1 MSMDHASPQI
11 AVERSLVLSGSY
23 RCAECPK
30 VFLRAGPRQ
39 MFCCPEHRT
48 AWHDRDK
55 IRGRMLVPLRMAAQI
70 TRGGSRGDTE
80 IGKRA
85 RRDSEHLERRWIAED
100 RAAGRMNAA
109 EYMRRRYALG
119 FGRT

>member
-1 MSMDHASPQI
+1 M
-11 AVERSLVLSGSY
+11 AVQHVSVLLGSY

-30 VFLRAGPRQ
+30 VFLPAGPRQ
-39 MFCCPEHRT
+39 MFCCPDHRT

-55 IRGRMLVPLRMAAQI
+55 IRGRKLVPLRMAAQI
-70 TRGGSRGDTE
+70 TRGGSRGDIE

-85 RRDSEHLERRWIAED
+85 RRDAEHLERRWIAED
-100 RAAGRMNAA
+100 AAAGRMNPA

-119 FGRT
+119 FDRT

>member
-1 MSMDHASPQI
+1 MDHASPQM
-11 AVERSLVLSGSY
+11 AAERVSVFSGSY

-30 VFLRAGPRQ
+30 VFLPAGPRQ
-39 MFCCPEHRT
+39 MFCCPDHRT

-55 IRGRMLVPLRMAAQI
+55 IRGRKLVPLRMAAQI
-70 TRGGSRGDTE
+70 TRGGSRGDIE

-85 RRDSEHLERRWIAED
+85 RRDAEHLERRWIAED
-100 RAAGRMNAA
+100 AAAGRMNPA

-119 FGRT
+119 FDRT